1 MEAVSAVMRQLLS
14 DPIPQGNGPW
24 PLTDAA
30 YDVTNGVHVITT
42 DSCLWIVVVAGLFAF
57 FMAWG
62 IGANDVANAFA
73 TSVGAGSISLMGAC
87 ILAAIFEF
95 SGAVLLGAQVTG
107 TVRSGIIN
115 IKYFDPNNRSIG
127 VFNGPEVLM
136 IGNLADIKYFDPN
149 NRSIGVFNG
158 PEVLMIGNLAALVAA
173 SLWLCLATFLEL
185 PVSTTH
191 SIVGSLI
198 GVGLAFRGVDSVQW
212 LSPGSGLDALAG
224 VVGIICSWF
233 ISPLLSALLA
243 FIVFLFVRTAVLR
256 RKHPVK
262 MAFVT
267 LPVWYFLTVSIV
279 IVFNGPEVLMIGNLA
294 ALVAASLWLLLATFW
309 ELPVSTTHSIV
320 GALIGVGLAFRG
332 VDSVQWLSPGSGLD
346 ALAGVV
352 GIICSWFISP
362 LLSALLAFIVFLFV
376 RTAVLRRK
384 HPVKMAFVT
393 LPVWYFLTV
402 SIVIFFIIYKGSPA
416 LSLDDKFSVGE
427 ALGIAFGSGV
437 GAAILCW
444 FTAVPIQRR
453 ALEKWEL
460 AEIEKIKNP
469 QAFQQSKLGSALS
482 KIGVNVDMDLDAELT
497 ERHHTMH
504 ANSEKYDPKA
514 EKVFSW
520 MQVFTAAFDSFAH
533 GANDVANAIAPFTAV
548 YGLYNTDGVISA
560 KTSTKAD
567 GDLTL
572 VGGPL
577 DGEVI
582 ADGSTI
588 PDGKSYCGTSADVKY
603 YGCALEK
610 WELAEIEKIKNPQAF
625 QQSKLGSA
633 LSKIGVNVDMD
644 LDADLTERNHTIH
657 ANSEKFDPK
666 AEKVFSWM
674 QVFTAAFD
682 SFAHGAN
689 DVANAIAPF
698 TAVYGLYSTDG
709 VISAKTS
716 SKASGD
722 VTLVG
727 GPLDGE
733 VIADGSTIPDG
744 KSYCGTSA
752 DVKYYGCKALFPY
765 VEGAA
770 PGASSG
776 SFPLYNTSGD
786 YQGEK
791 TCYSSCNPGCYPKYS
806 SVKQDVPVWI
816 LAMGGA
822 GIVTGLAMWG
832 YKIILAIGKRLTKVT
847 AARGFSIELGAAIT
861 VLIASRLGLPV
872 STTHCQVG
880 ATIGVGSAEGKL
892 NTVDWVQF
900 LIIFAGW
907 VGTLF
912 FCGFLAAGVFAFA
925 TLSPYKFASPQYLA
939 AIGKKLTKVTAA
951 RGFSIELG
959 AAITVLIASR
969 LGLPVSTTHCQVGAT
984 IGVGMAEGKL
994 NTIDWVQFLI
1004 IFAGWVGTLVFC
1016 GFLAAGIFA
1025 FATLSPYKFA
1035 SPQYLAYCPGQ
1046 QLFIFDSNSNSFKG
1060 FGCAGLS

>member
-1 MEAVSAVMRQLLS
+1 MEAATAVMRQLLS

-30 YDVTNGVHVITT
+30 YDVTNGVQVITT

-136 IGNLADIKYFDPN
+136 IGNLA
-149 NRSIGVFNG
+149 
-158 PEVLMIGNLAALVAA
+158 
-173 SLWLCLATFLEL
+173 
-185 PVSTTH
+185 
-191 SIVGSLI
+191 
-198 GVGLAFRGVDSVQW
+198 
-212 LSPGSGLDALAG
+212 
-224 VVGIICSWF
+224 
-233 ISPLLSALLA
+233 
-243 FIVFLFVRTAVLR
+243 
-256 RKHPVK
+256 
-262 MAFVT
+262 
-267 LPVWYFLTVSIV
+267 
-279 IVFNGPEVLMIGNLA
+279 

-332 VDSVQWLSPGSGLD
+332 VDSVQWISPGSGLD

-427 ALGIAFGSGV
+427 ALGIAFGAGA

-444 FTAVPIQRR
+444 FTAVPMQRR

-469 QAFQQSKLGSALS
+469 QAYQQSKLGSALS

-504 ANSEKYDPKA
+504 ANSEKY
-514 EKVFSW
+514 
-520 MQVFTAAFDSFAH
+520 
-533 GANDVANAIAPFTAV
+533 
-548 YGLYNTDGVISA
+548 
-560 KTSTKAD
+560 
-567 GDLTL
+567 
-572 VGGPL
+572 
-577 DGEVI
+577 
-582 ADGSTI
+582 
-588 PDGKSYCGTSADVKY
+588 
-603 YGCALEK
+603 
-610 WELAEIEKIKNPQAF
+610 
-625 QQSKLGSA
+625 
-633 LSKIGVNVDMD
+633 
-644 LDADLTERNHTIH
+644 
-657 ANSEKFDPK
+657 DPK

-765 VEGAA
+765 LEGAA

-939 AIGKKLTKVTAA
+939 
-951 RGFSIELG
+951 
-959 AAITVLIASR
+959 
-969 LGLPVSTTHCQVGAT
+969 
-984 IGVGMAEGKL
+984 
-994 NTIDWVQFLI
+994 
-1004 IFAGWVGTLVFC
+1004 
-1016 GFLAAGIFA
+1016 
-1025 FATLSPYKFA
+1025 
-1035 SPQYLAYCPGQ
+1035 YCPGQ